1 MTIPYC
7 DISLNPVVG
16 CSPVGEACRFC
27 WSKKLHDMR
36 HKLYLQGRLQNC
48 PQYAKPFSEIQLFS
62 ERLDEIKTWR
72 KPKVVFV
79 CSGSDLFHEK
89 VPDKFIVEIF
99 NKMLYWNYH
108 TFLVLTKRIK
118 RAADF
123 LIEHFPPDDITQQAN
138 IFLGISVWNQESA
151 NRDIPILL
159 NCWKGKTWVS
169 AEPLLGNVDLE
180 FPYGQGVG
188 ELAIERLNQVV
199 VGAESGSNRRYCPE
213 NWIRNIA
220 RQCDA
225 AGVPCYVKQIAR
237 SDGKVITDPSKFP
250 LDLQK
255 YRQLVWRK

>member
-1 MTIPYC
+1 LENDKKKSEERAPPC
-7 DISLNPVVG
+7 G
-16 CSPVGEACRFC
+16 KACRFC

-48 PQYAKPFSEIQLFS
+48 PQYKYPFEKIQLFS

-79 CSGSDLFHEK
+79 CSGSDLFHPL
-89 VPDKFIVEIF
+89 VPDDFIIDIF
-99 NKMLYWNYH
+99 LQMIDRNSQH
-108 TFLVLTKRIK
+108 TYLLLTKQIK
-118 RAADF
+118 RATTFIKKMIGFRTDMC
-123 LIEHFPPDDITQQAN
+123 LN
-138 IFLGISVWNQESA
+138 IYFGISIWNQESA

-159 NCWKGKTWVS
+159 NCWKGKTWIS

-199 VGAESGSNRRYCPE
+199 VGAESGSNRRYCFE

-220 RQCDA
+220 RQCDT

-237 SDGKVITDPSKFP
+237 SDGKVITDPKLFP
-250 LDLQK
+250 DDLQK
-255 YRQLVWRK
+255 YRQLAWRK